1 MYGKINTCND
11 SSKYPYR
18 SLFKLFDEFLKYCSW
33 QFFFVFICLSF
44 FFDQMQQFIVLSV
57 IPPCPTGWK
66 LFAVQWNSCE
76 ASCSSCFTSMA
87 TEGRYQLALMSRLL
101 VFPGTLAWQRIR
113 HPSVTVDAQPGTTCH
128 FSSIEWGVS
137 TWNGLQLYMRQFLA
151 IIFNP
156 RATRQYSSPG
166 KCAIDGPLSW

>member
-1 MYGKINTCND
+1 MTRRNTLIEVFSSCLMNSWSIVLD
-11 SSKYPYR
+11 SI
-18 SLFKLFDEFLKYCSW
+18 
-33 QFFFVFICLSF
+33 FVFICLSF

-57 IPPCPTGWK
+57 IPPCLTGWK
-66 LFAVQWNSCE
+66 LFAVQWHSCE
-76 ASCSSCFTSMA
+76 ASYSSCFTSMA
-87 TEGRYQLALMSRLL
+87 TEGRYQLALMNRLL
-101 VFPGTLAWQRIR
+101 VFPRTLAWQRIR